1 MMLYNHTVIANVFK
15 DRDYEIFETLARNA
29 IKLDTEIEISKIRA
43 KDECLTALYDISWTL
58 DFVRFRIID
67 SLEDI
72 IRISTKMVSPA
83 DEQTVNNIIGT
94 SIARGLKALETSK
107 EKVNHAIGRCSSPI
121 IGSTSGM
128 AIVMP
133 TAQHVLGFLTV
144 VESTLR
150 QMGGR

>member
-1 MMLYNHTVIANVFK
+1 MTYT
-15 DRDYEIFETLARNA
+15 RPE
-29 IKLDTEIEISKIRA
+29 SRA
-43 KDECLTALYDISWTL
+43 AAAAECNQLPQTAAVGL
-58 DFVRFRIID
+58 
-67 SLEDI
+67 
-72 IRISTKMVSPA
+72 
-83 DEQTVNNIIGT
+83 TVNNIIGT
-94 SIARGLKALETSK
+94 SITRGLKALETSK